1 METKINFLVQRREKI
16 TMIFKIIAKI
26 LSHPRIFNYLLKRA
40 KKTPYSNI
48 YREDSQNT
56 YMERYWLFN
65 PYFEVKGLRQFK
77 WLPSMRIHKIC
88 DRDHDIHLHDHPWN
102 ARTFILK
109 GWYQEKRQHKTLPD
123 TNTIIKRNA
132 GDTATLKFGEYH
144 KITNI
149 STGGVYT
156 LFVTGKYQG
165 TWGFLVNKVK
175 VNYKVYLN
183 ILK

>member
-1 METKINFLVQRREKI
+1 
-16 TMIFKIIAKI
+16 
-26 LSHPRIFNYLLKRA
+26 
-40 KKTPYSNI
+40 
-48 YREDSQNT
+48 
-56 YMERYWLFN
+56 
-65 PYFEVKGLRQFK
+65 
-77 WLPSMRIHKIC
+77 MRIHKIC

-123 TNTIIKRNA
+123 EHSLIKRNA

-144 KITNI
+144 KITQI

-156 LFVTGKYQG
+156 LFVTGGYQG
-165 TWGFLVNKVK
+165 TWGFLVNNVK
-175 VNYKVYLN
+175 VHYKTYLG